1 MQHLKVKSKVA
12 YAFMAAIRMIPL
24 MISSLIQLLQIFKN
38 ALSDDRRSKL

>member
-24 MISSLIQLLQIFKN
+24 MISSLIQLQIFKN

>member
-24 MISSLIQLLQIFKN
+24 MISSFNAASQIFKN

>member
-24 MISSLIQLLQIFKN
+24 MISSLIQFADFKN